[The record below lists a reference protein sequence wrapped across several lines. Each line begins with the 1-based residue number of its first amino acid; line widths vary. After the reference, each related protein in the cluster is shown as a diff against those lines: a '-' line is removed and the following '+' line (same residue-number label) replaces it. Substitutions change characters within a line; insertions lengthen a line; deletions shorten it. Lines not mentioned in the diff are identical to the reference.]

1 MRSKKAPDPAPAG
14 AAAIS
19 PGSER
24 RPAWARALRALRAAR
39 GVTQDG
45 WAATLGVGR
54 TTVQRWERGEAVP
67 DAFAEQRIMVYCREQ
82 ALFRPGGRQIPGGPS
97 SAEALQDLLAAA
109 RLGAVSI
116 TPPAAASA
124 SPAGGTSTEDLLR
137 PGMSVPLSTLIGR
150 DELVAALRRRL
161 TEARLLTLTGAGGVG
176 KTRLALA
183 VAAAAAPDFAD
194 GVRVVALASIRDP
207 DLVGAAVAR
216 ELSMRESAATP
227 LPQGLTAAIGARRL
241 LLLLDNFE
249 HLLAAAPLVG
259 ELLAGC
265 PRLTVL
271 VTSRAPLRLDAE
283 HQFPVPPLALPPAVD
298 RPAIG
303 SRRSGATDA
312 LLGARSP
319 SRQPRRLL
327 DYAAVRLF
335 VERARA
341 IRPDFALT
349 AENAGAVAE
358 VCARLDGLPLAI
370 ELAAARVTVLSVR
383 TLLARLDDRLGL
395 LTRGAHDLPDRQ
407 QTLRAAIEW
416 SHALLDPAARALF
429 RRLAVFAGGWALEAA
444 ETVCSGGDEL
454 GGRVLDALATLVDH
468 SLVRCETSADAE
480 PRFAM
485 LETVGEYARERLEA
499 GEEADDV
506 RRRHVAFYLALA
518 EGAARELRG
527 PRQHQSLARLDG
539 EHDNLRA
546 ALGWALDRGEGDL
559 ALRLV
564 GALAPFWD
572 VRSALSEARTWL
584 ARALAAGDRRPAL
597 RIPALT
603 WAAYFAC
610 LQGDLGPAERQAEQA
625 LALAREQGSGRGAG
639 YALLIL
645 GQVATERGD
654 GAAAVR
660 HWETCLTAL
669 RDAGDIWGMAR
680 PLNNLGEAAR
690 ARGDYDRAR
699 ALHEE
704 ALALHRRLGDTLTLP
719 NVLSNLARVAWRQG
733 DAPAARAAGDEA
745 LALSI
750 EQGNMLY
757 IAAALEV
764 LAIALTAQA
773 APARAARLWGAT
785 EALRETLGAPLEVT
799 DRADQECAVAA
810 ARLTLGA
817 DRFARLW
824 AEGRTL
830 TPERAIAVAR
840 RAGSRRGRTGTVK
853 RGGMP

>member
-14 AAAIS
+14 AAA
-19 PGSER
+19 GSLGGAR
-24 RPAWARALRALRAAR
+24 RPAWARALRALRAVR

-67 DAFAEQRIMVYCREQ
+67 DAFAERRILAYCREQ

-109 RLGAVSI
+109 RLGAGST

-124 SPAGGTSTEDLLR
+124 SAAGGASTEDLLR
-137 PGMSVPLSTLIGR
+137 PGMSAPLSTLIGR

-161 TEARLLTLTGAGGVG
+161 ADVRLLTLTGAGGVG

-194 GVRVVALASIRDP
+194 GVRVIALASIRDP

-216 ELSMRESAATP
+216 ELGVQESANTP

-265 PRLTVL
+265 PGLTVL

-283 HQFPVPPLALPPAVD
+283 HQFPVPPLEVRVPGAGGRALTRGRHPA
-298 RPAIG
+298 PAI
-303 SRRSGATDA
+303 
-312 LLGARSP
+312 
-319 SRQPRRLL
+319 
-327 DYAAVRLF
+327 RLF

-349 AENAGAVAE
+349 AENARTVAE

-370 ELAAARVTVLSVR
+370 ELAAARVNVLSVR

-407 QTLRAAIEW
+407 RTLRAAIEW
-416 SHALLDPAARALF
+416 SHTLLDPAARVLF
-429 RRLAVFAGGWALEAA
+429 RRLAVFSGGWTLEAA
-444 ETVCSGGDEL
+444 ETVCSGGEL
-454 GGRVLDALATLVDH
+454 GGQVLDALATLVDH
-468 SLVRCETSADAE
+468 SLARRETSADAE

-485 LETVGEYARERLEA
+485 LETVGEYARERLETSD
-499 GEEADDV
+499 EADAL
-506 RRRHVAFYLALA
+506 RRRHAAFYLALA
-518 EGAARELRG
+518 DGAARELRG
-527 PRQHQSLARLDG
+527 PRQHQSVTRLDR

-546 ALGWALDRGEGDL
+546 ALGWSLDRGEGEL

-584 ARALAAGDRRPAL
+584 ARALAAGGRPAL

-625 LALAREQGSGRGAG
+625 LALAHEQGSGRGAG

-660 HWETCLTAL
+660 HWEACLTAL
-669 RDAGDIWGMAR
+669 RDAGDTWGMAR

-719 NVLSNLARVAWRQG
+719 NVLCNLARVAWRQG
-733 DAPAARAAGDEA
+733 DAPAARAAADEA

-764 LAIALTAQA
+764 LAIALTALA
-773 APARAARLWGAT
+773 EPARAARLWGAAT
-785 EALRETLGAPLEVT
+785 ALREALGAPLEVT

-810 ARLTLGA
+810 ARASLGA
-817 DRFARLW
+817 GRLAALW
-824 AEGRTL
+824 AEGRML

-840 RAGSRRGRTGTVK
+840 RARSRRGETGTVK